1 MKSNYQADPF
11 FQYPRET
18 RKTSQGDVDFPV
30 YYYDVTNLIAVFR
43 AHPDGVER
51 LLQGSG
57 LKPALGLFGKP
68 LVFLSFYEYRETS
81 IGPYNEVGVAIPVLP
96 QGAKS
101 SHSNLFDLLRSVDKS
116 QLGFYVVDLPVTTEA
131 ANAAGREFWGFPKF
145 VADIPF
151 KLEGNAFSSE
161 VKDSEGSCILQLNGK
176 LNLGIKTSPLS
187 AVTYS
192 RLDSKTLRAVINVRG
207 SNRAHPGH
215 GLKLS
220 LGDSQHHMAQNLRT
234 LGLDNQRPLMVL
246 SSSDFQSRLN
256 LGAVID

>member
-43 AHPDGVER
+43 AHPDGVES

-57 LKPALGLFGKP
+57 LKPALGLVGKP

-101 SHSNLFDLLRSVDKS
+101 SHSNLFDLRRSVDKS

-161 VKDSEGSCILQLNGK
+161 VRDPEGSCILQLNGK

-207 SNRAHPGH
+207 SNKAHPGH